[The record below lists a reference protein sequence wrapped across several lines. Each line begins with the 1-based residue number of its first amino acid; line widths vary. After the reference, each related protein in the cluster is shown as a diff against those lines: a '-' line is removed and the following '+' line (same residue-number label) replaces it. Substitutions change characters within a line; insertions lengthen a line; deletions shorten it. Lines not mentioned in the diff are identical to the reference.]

1 MAEFTPIETQEQFD
15 KMIASRLERAEN
27 KIRAEYSDYDA
38 IKEANAK
45 LTTDF
50 EKLKAENDK
59 KICAYA
65 NVQATI
71 AELNT
76 KISGLETSQ
85 LRTRIGLEHN
95 IPFEMISRLAG
106 TTEEEIKADAMAM
119 AKFVTNNT
127 HTAPLFNNQSSG
139 DTEKAAYKNLLGGL
153 ITK

>member
-27 KIRAEYSDYDA
+27 KIRAEYSDYEA

-45 LTTDF
+45 LTADF
-50 EKLKAENDK
+50 EALKAENDGSK
-59 KICAYA
+59 
-65 NVQATI
+65 ATI
-71 AELNT
+71 AELNK

-95 IPFEMISRLAG
+95 IPLEMISRLAG
-106 TTEEEIKADAMAM
+106 TTEEEIKADAEAM
-119 AKFVTNNT
+119 AKFVTSNI
-127 HTAPLFNNQSSG
+127 HTAPLFNNDPSG

>member
-27 KIRAEYSDYDA
+27 KIRAEYSDYEA

-45 LTTDF
+45 LTADF
-50 EKLKAENDK
+50 EALKAENDGSK
-59 KICAYA
+59 
-65 NVQATI
+65 ATI
-71 AELNT
+71 AELNK

-95 IPFEMISRLAG
+95 IPLEMISRLAG
-106 TTEEEIKADAMAM
+106 TTEEEIKADAKAM

-127 HTAPLFNNQSSG
+127 HTAPLFNNESSG

>member
-27 KIRAEYSDYDA
+27 KIRAEYSDYEA

-45 LTTDF
+45 LTADF
-50 EKLKAENDK
+50 EALKAENDGSK
-59 KICAYA
+59 
-65 NVQATI
+65 ATI
-71 AELNT
+71 AELNK

-95 IPFEMISRLAG
+95 IPLEMISRLAG
-106 TTEEEIKADAMAM
+106 TTEEEIKADAEAM
-119 AKFVTNNT
+119 AKFVTSNT
-127 HTAPLFNNQSSG
+127 HTAPLFNNDPSG

>member
-15 KMIASRLERAEN
+15 KMIAGRLERAEN
-27 KIRAEYSDYDA
+27 KIRAEYSDYEA

-45 LTTDF
+45 LTADF
-50 EKLKAENDK
+50 EALKAENDGSK
-59 KICAYA
+59 
-65 NVQATI
+65 ATI

-76 KISGLETSQ
+76 KISGLEASQ

-95 IPFEMISRLAG
+95 IPLEMISRLAG
-106 TTEEEIKADAMAM
+106 TTEEEIKADAEAM
-119 AKFVTNNT
+119 AKFVTNA
-127 HTAPLFNNQSSG
+127 HTAPLFNNESSG

>member
-15 KMIASRLERAEN
+15 KMIAGRLERAEN

-38 IKEANAK
+38 IKESNAK

-50 EKLKAENDK
+50 EALKAENDGSK
-59 KICAYA
+59 
-65 NVQATI
+65 ATI

-95 IPFEMISRLAG
+95 IPLEMISRLAG
-106 TTEEEIKADAMAM
+106 TTEEEIKADAEAM
-119 AKFVTNNT
+119 AKFVTNT
-127 HTAPLFNNQSSG
+127 HTAPLKGYETSIGNNV
-139 DTEKAAYKNLLGGL
+139 DEAYKQLTDSLFN
-153 ITK
+153 K

>member
-27 KIRAEYSDYDA
+27 KIRAEYSDYEA

-45 LTTDF
+45 LTADF
-50 EKLKAENDK
+50 EALKAENDGSK
-59 KICAYA
+59 
-65 NVQATI
+65 ATI

-95 IPFEMISRLAG
+95 IPLEMISRLAG
-106 TTEEEIKADAMAM
+106 TTEEEIKADAESM
-119 AKFVTNNT
+119 AKFVTSNT
-127 HTAPLFNNQSSG
+127 HTAPLFNNDPSG

>member
-15 KMIASRLERAEN
+15 KMIAGRLERAEN
-27 KIRAEYSDYDA
+27 KIRAEYSDYEA
-38 IKEANAK
+38 IKKSNAK

-50 EKLKAENDK
+50 EKLKAENDGSK
-59 KICAYA
+59 
-65 NVQATI
+65 ATI
-71 AELNT
+71 AELNK

-95 IPFEMISRLAG
+95 IPLEMISRLAG
-106 TTEEEIKADAMAM
+106 TTEEEIKADAESM
-119 AKFVTNNT
+119 AKFVTNA
-127 HTAPLFNNQSSG
+127 HTAPLFNNESSG

>member
-27 KIRAEYSDYDA
+27 KIRAEYSDHEA

-45 LTTDF
+45 LTADF
-50 EKLKAENDK
+50 EALKAENDGSK
-59 KICAYA
+59 
-65 NVQATI
+65 ATI

-76 KISGLETSQ
+76 KISGLEASQ

-95 IPFEMISRLAG
+95 IPLEMISRLAG
-106 TTEEEIKADAMAM
+106 TTEEEIKADAESM
-119 AKFVTNNT
+119 AKFVTSNT
-127 HTAPLFNNQSSG
+127 HTAPLFNNDPSG

>member
-27 KIRAEYSDYDA
+27 KIRAEYSDYEA

-45 LTTDF
+45 LTADF
-50 EKLKAENDK
+50 EALKAENDGSK
-59 KICAYA
+59 
-65 NVQATI
+65 ATI

-76 KISGLETSQ
+76 KISGLEASQ

-95 IPFEMISRLAG
+95 IPLEMISRLAG

-127 HTAPLFNNQSSG
+127 HTAPLFNNESSG

>member
-27 KIRAEYSDYDA
+27 KIRAEYSDYEA

-45 LTTDF
+45 LTADF
-50 EKLKAENDK
+50 EALKAENDGSK
-59 KICAYA
+59 
-65 NVQATI
+65 ATI

-95 IPFEMISRLAG
+95 IPLEMISRLAG
-106 TTEEEIKADAMAM
+106 TTEEEIKADAEAM
-119 AKFVTNNT
+119 AKFVTSNT
-127 HTAPLFNNQSSG
+127 HTAPLFNNDPSG

>member
-27 KIRAEYSDYDA
+27 KIRAEYSDYEA
-38 IKEANAK
+38 IKESNAK
-45 LTTDF
+45 LTADF
-50 EKLKAENDK
+50 EALKAENDGSK
-59 KICAYA
+59 
-65 NVQATI
+65 ATI
-71 AELNT
+71 AELNK

-95 IPFEMISRLAG
+95 IPLEMISRLAG
-106 TTEEEIKADAMAM
+106 TTEEEIKADAESM
-119 AKFVTNNT
+119 AKFVTSNT
-127 HTAPLFNNQSSG
+127 HTAPLFNNDPSG

>member
-27 KIRAEYSDYDA
+27 KIRAEYSDYEA

-45 LTTDF
+45 LTADF
-50 EKLKAENDK
+50 KALKAENDGSK
-59 KICAYA
+59 
-65 NVQATI
+65 ATI
-71 AELNT
+71 AELNK

-95 IPFEMISRLAG
+95 IPLEMISRLAG
-106 TTEEEIKADAMAM
+106 TTEEEIKADAETM

-127 HTAPLFNNQSSG
+127 HTAPLFNNESSG

>member
-27 KIRAEYSDYDA
+27 KIRAEYSDYEA

-45 LTTDF
+45 LTADF
-50 EKLKAENDK
+50 EALKAENDGSK
-59 KICAYA
+59 
-65 NVQATI
+65 ATI

-76 KISGLETSQ
+76 KISGLEASQ

-95 IPFEMISRLAG
+95 IPLEMISRLAG
-106 TTEEEIKADAMAM
+106 TTEEEIKADAEAM

-127 HTAPLFNNQSSG
+127 HAAPLFNNESSG

>member
-27 KIRAEYSDYDA
+27 KIRAEYSDYEA

-45 LTTDF
+45 LTADF
-50 EKLKAENDK
+50 EALKAENDGSK
-59 KICAYA
+59 
-65 NVQATI
+65 ATI

-76 KISGLETSQ
+76 KISGLEASQ

-95 IPFEMISRLAG
+95 IPLEMISRLAG
-106 TTEEEIKADAMAM
+106 TTEEEIKADAEAM
-119 AKFVTNNT
+119 AKFVTSNT
-127 HTAPLFNNQSSG
+127 HTAPLFNNDPSG

>member
-45 LTTDF
+45 LTTDI
-50 EKLKAENDK
+50 EKLKAENDGSK
-59 KICAYA
+59 
-65 NVQATI
+65 ATI

-76 KISGLETSQ
+76 KISGLEASQ

-95 IPFEMISRLAG
+95 IPLEMISRLAG
-106 TTEEEIKADAMAM
+106 TTEEEIKADAEAM
-119 AKFVTNNT
+119 AKFVTSA
-127 HTAPLFNNQSSG
+127 HTAPLRTSEPDATG
-139 DTEKAAYKNLLGGL
+139 TKKAAYRELLKNL
-153 ITK
+153 

>member
-27 KIRAEYSDYDA
+27 KIRAEYSDYEA

-45 LTTDF
+45 LTADF
-50 EKLKAENDK
+50 EALKAENDGSK
-59 KICAYA
+59 
-65 NVQATI
+65 ATI
-71 AELNT
+71 AELNK

-95 IPFEMISRLAG
+95 IPLEMISRLAG
-106 TTEEEIKADAMAM
+106 TTEEEIKADAESM
-119 AKFVTNNT
+119 AKFVTSNT
-127 HTAPLFNNQSSG
+127 HTAPLFNNDPSG

>member
-27 KIRAEYSDYDA
+27 KIRAEYSDYEA
-38 IKEANAK
+38 IKEANAQ
-45 LTTDF
+45 LTADF
-50 EKLKAENDK
+50 EALKAENDGSK
-59 KICAYA
+59 
-65 NVQATI
+65 ATI

-95 IPFEMISRLAG
+95 IPLEMISRLAG
-106 TTEEEIKADAMAM
+106 TTEEEIKADAEAM
-119 AKFVTNNT
+119 AKFVTSNT
-127 HTAPLFNNQSSG
+127 HTAPLFNNDPSG

>member
-27 KIRAEYSDYDA
+27 KIRAEYSDYEA
-38 IKEANAK
+38 IKESNAK
-45 LTTDF
+45 LTADF
-50 EKLKAENDK
+50 EALKAENDGSK
-59 KICAYA
+59 
-65 NVQATI
+65 ATI
-71 AELNT
+71 AELNK

-95 IPFEMISRLAG
+95 IPLEMISRLAG
-106 TTEEEIKADAMAM
+106 TTEKEIKADAESM
-119 AKFVTNNT
+119 AKFVTSNT
-127 HTAPLFNNQSSG
+127 HTAPLFNNDPSG

>member
-27 KIRAEYSDYDA
+27 KIRAEYSDYEA
-38 IKEANAK
+38 IKEANVK
-45 LTTDF
+45 LTADF
-50 EKLKAENDK
+50 EALKAENDGSK
-59 KICAYA
+59 
-65 NVQATI
+65 ATI

-95 IPFEMISRLAG
+95 IPLEMISRLAG
-106 TTEEEIKADAMAM
+106 TTEEEIKADAEAM
-119 AKFVTNNT
+119 AKFVTSNT
-127 HTAPLFNNQSSG
+127 HTAPLFNNDPSG

>member
-27 KIRAEYSDYDA
+27 KIRAEYSDYEA

-50 EKLKAENDK
+50 EALKAENDGSK
-59 KICAYA
+59 
-65 NVQATI
+65 ATI

-76 KISGLETSQ
+76 KISGLEASQ

-95 IPFEMISRLAG
+95 IPLEMISRLAG
-106 TTEEEIKADAMAM
+106 TTEEEIKADAEAM
-119 AKFVTNNT
+119 AKFVTSNT
-127 HTAPLFNNQSSG
+127 HTAPLFNNDPSG

-153 ITK
+153 IAK

>member
-15 KMIASRLERAEN
+15 KMIAGRLERAEN

-50 EKLKAENDK
+50 EKLKAENDGSK
-59 KICAYA
+59 
-65 NVQATI
+65 ATI
-71 AELNT
+71 AELNK

-95 IPFEMISRLAG
+95 IPLEMISRLAG
-106 TTEEEIKADAMAM
+106 TTEEEIKADAESM
-119 AKFVTNNT
+119 AKFVT
-127 HTAPLFNNQSSG
+127 HAYSAPLRTSEPDATS
-139 DTEKAAYKNLLGGL
+139 TKKAAYKELLKNL
-153 ITK
+153 

>member
-50 EKLKAENDK
+50 EKLKAENDGSK
-59 KICAYA
+59 
-65 NVQATI
+65 ATI
-71 AELNT
+71 AELNK

-95 IPFEMISRLAG
+95 IPLEMISRLAG
-106 TTEEEIKADAMAM
+106 TTEEEIKADAEAM
-119 AKFVTNNT
+119 AKFVTSNT
-127 HTAPLFNNQSSG
+127 HTAPLFNNDPSG

>member
-27 KIRAEYSDYDA
+27 KIRAEYSDYEA
-38 IKEANAK
+38 IKESNAK
-45 LTTDF
+45 LTADF
-50 EKLKAENDK
+50 EALKAENDGSK
-59 KICAYA
+59 
-65 NVQATI
+65 ATI
-71 AELNT
+71 AELNK

-95 IPFEMISRLAG
+95 IPLEMISRLAG
-106 TTEEEIKADAMAM
+106 TTEEEIKADAEAM
-119 AKFVTNNT
+119 AKFVTSNT
-127 HTAPLFNNQSSG
+127 HTAPLFNNDPSG

>member
-27 KIRAEYSDYDA
+27 KIRAEYSDYEA

-45 LTTDF
+45 LTADF
-50 EKLKAENDK
+50 EALKAENDGSK
-59 KICAYA
+59 
-65 NVQATI
+65 ATI

-106 TTEEEIKADAMAM
+106 TTEEEIKADAEAM
-119 AKFVTNNT
+119 AKFVTSNT
-127 HTAPLFNNQSSG
+127 HTAPLFNNDPSG

>member
-27 KIRAEYSDYDA
+27 KIRAEYSDYEA

-45 LTTDF
+45 LTADF
-50 EKLKAENDK
+50 EALKAENDGSK
-59 KICAYA
+59 
-65 NVQATI
+65 ATI

-76 KISGLETSQ
+76 KISGLEASQ

-95 IPFEMISRLAG
+95 IPLEMISRLAG
-106 TTEEEIKADAMAM
+106 TTEEEIKADAESM
-119 AKFVTNNT
+119 AKFVTSNT
-127 HTAPLFNNQSSG
+127 HTAPLFNNDPSG